1 MSEGLKTRF
10 TLGVLT
16 CQGDVR
22 IEDHRRNHLRP
33 HGCRPHVV
41 GVVVHRERRP
51 LSREVRVARSMPT
64 KPELGSNNNEF
75 EVLYLPRRYFRRAAG
90 QTNNNNESSSP
101 PRHIGGRHEH
111 PRRVVRHR
119 RRRWRRKSQRRRG
132 SAFFTRA
139 GLPQASLATLRE
151 LADNPPRGF
160 LDRKQFGVAM
170 QLITVAQVRTRV
182 CHRVVFSL
190 FRTRGTIFAGDL
202 ARSRERRPVGRN
214 RSSAFQTSRLRCH
227 RSDVAHLRRAAV
239 S

>member
-1 MSEGLKTRF
+1 MSIPAEWFGIAD
-10 TLGVLT
+10 VD
-16 CQGDVR
+16 GDGKV
-22 IEDHRRNHLRP
+22 
-33 HGCRPHVV
+33 
-41 GVVVHRERRP
+41 
-51 LSREVRVARSMPT
+51 S
-64 KPELGSNNNEF
+64 
-75 EVLYLPRRYFRRAAG
+75 
-90 QTNNNNESSSP
+90 
-101 PRHIGGRHEH
+101 GGEA
-111 PRRVVRHR
+111 V
-119 RRRWRRKSQRRRG
+119 
-132 SAFFTRA
+132 AFFTRA
-139 GLPQASLATLRE
+139 GLPQASLATLWE

-160 LDRKQFGVAM
+160 LERKQFDVAM